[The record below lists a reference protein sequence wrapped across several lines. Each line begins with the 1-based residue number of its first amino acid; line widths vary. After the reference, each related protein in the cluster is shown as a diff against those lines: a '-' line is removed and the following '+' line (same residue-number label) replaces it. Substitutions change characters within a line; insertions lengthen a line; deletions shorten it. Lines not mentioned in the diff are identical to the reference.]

1 MNPLL
6 KERVLLVLALLL
18 CAVVVFLAVWETPD
32 LIPMGIVY
40 SDIPSTGDNT
50 VAGTLAA
57 EDDRTA
63 GSVSAPSGP
72 DGGTSGSAGGEYYA
86 ACRCGW
92 AGEHQHSV
100 AGGSNAATGYRGGS
114 GPTDFGLSGYARRLF
129 LDRRIDEC
137 QRDWGKAVQC
147 RPGFYHRELT
157 RLLLSA
163 GRLQYISLIG
173 NIAEGLRCTGL
184 LASCSSAG

>member
-63 GSVSAPSGP
+63 GSVSAPSRPSGRTEEPLDQPTGSTTPPAAVDGP
-72 DGGTSGSAGGEYYA
+72 VNINTASLEDLMQLPGIGEVLAQRILDYRDTHGGFSSIEELMNVSGIGEK
-86 ACRCGW
+86 RF
-92 AGEHQHSV
+92 
-100 AGGSNAATGYRGGS
+100 NAV
-114 GPTDFGLSGYARRLF
+114 
-129 LDRRIDEC
+129 
-137 QRDWGKAVQC
+137 RDSITV
-147 RPGFYHRELT
+147 
-157 RLLLSA
+157 
-163 GRLQYISLIG
+163 
-173 NIAEGLRCTGL
+173 N
-184 LASCSSAG
+184 

>member
-63 GSVSAPSGP
+63 GSVSAPSRPSGRTEEPLDQPMGSTALDGP
-72 DGGTSGSAGGEYYA
+72 VNINTASLEDLMQLPGIGEVLAQRILDYRDTHGGFSSIEELMNVSGIGEK
-86 ACRCGW
+86 RF
-92 AGEHQHSV
+92 
-100 AGGSNAATGYRGGS
+100 NAV
-114 GPTDFGLSGYARRLF
+114 
-129 LDRRIDEC
+129 
-137 QRDWGKAVQC
+137 RDSITV
-147 RPGFYHRELT
+147 
-157 RLLLSA
+157 
-163 GRLQYISLIG
+163 
-173 NIAEGLRCTGL
+173 N
-184 LASCSSAG
+184 